1 MEQLSMTGKEKSLP
15 AGPGEKKKKKK
26 NKKKEESLQ
35 LAVSKYIRS
44 QYPDAVFNSDI
55 ASGMRLP
62 IWIGSKAKAQRSERG
77 QPDMVILEPKGKFF
91 GMCLELKNKRSDVF
105 LMSGLI
111 SDAKGQ
117 EHVREQAALLKRLR
131 EKGYWADFV
140 FGYEE
145 AKMCIDQ
152 YFSL

>member
-1 MEQLSMTGKEKSLP
+1 MEQMSMTGKEKSLP
-15 AGPGEKKKKKK
+15 LSPEQKKKKKK

-35 LAVSKYIRS
+35 LAISKYIRS

-62 IWIGSKAKAQRSERG
+62 IWIGAKAKAQRSKRG
-77 QPDMVILEPKGKFF
+77 QPDLVILEPKGKFH
-91 GMCLELKNKRSDVF
+91 GMCLELKNKRSDVY
-105 LMSGLI
+105 LATGLI
-111 SDAKGQ
+111 SEAKGQ

-131 EKGYWADFV
+131 DKGYWADFV
-140 FGYEE
+140 FGYDE
-145 AKMCIDQ
+145 AKMIIDQ